1 MEDIMSAP
9 AWFNYATYVANKLAQ
24 LQSADPEAGWTSES
38 LQAAFTAAG
47 YSNDADGMYQHFVD
61 WGNAENVSPSPYFV
75 VSEYMANKLAQ
86 LQSAEPAAGWDMTK
100 LEQAFKDA
108 GLSAWDHY
116 TMYGQDEGISP
127 SSLFDNN
134 AYLAAK
140 LAQLQSTEPD
150 AGWESVDQVVD
161 AFQAAGLNPIEHYML
176 YGVSEALTYTPVAPV
191 DPETPVTD
199 ELTTARDVLNLG
211 AGDHVI
217 GGVASSLSAEKTLNE
232 NDLIDGG
239 EGNDTLRVTMNAN
252 FNGFTVTDDPNTT
265 GGMKNVENVELTNN
279 GQIARTFSAKGID
292 GATTYTL
299 KAGEAGTGAIN
310 LKDLSAAGI
319 TVNVDGLQSGSTSVD
334 FATGAL
340 DGTEDN
346 LTLGLTNV
354 GTAPTADGDDAISVN
369 VSASSGLESVTIN
382 ASGPNYV
389 DLSGVD
395 APSLAMTGSGALN
408 ISAVNAALESFDGS
422 AATGNVAA
430 DLSGADEISS
440 IIGTQ
445 GDDTFTVKNL
455 NPVATLDGGAGNDTL
470 WLDGFGGT
478 LQPTVSGFET
488 IGVRDT
494 TGTGLTLS
502 GKNAQDFNAVS
513 LEDATVT
520 LASLN
525 ASTFTVT
532 SQGEE
537 GTVNSATLSDA
548 VQLTV
553 NVESTADAAATQNI
567 TTTITASNA
576 TDAVINVGANVA
588 AAGAFNFAKAQSVQL
603 NVTGNVVDGVNQTS
617 FGAALSA
624 NNATDL
630 TVTAGADV
638 TLTAGSNLSKVQSLN
653 ITQNDYAFDAK
664 TNAIDFAAL
673 NSLNIS
679 GSGKDSAAKF
689 GDLGLPM
696 NTYRLNVTADGLAA
710 GLELGD
716 VSSADD
722 VTLDFANVTGDVKTG
737 DIFGNNVSVQVAR
750 LGGESTIGAINAS
763 GNVTVDASGNLA
775 DTLSIGAITLQ
786 GEVKTNAAVSV
797 TVDGSAAL
805 TLGNIDADDATK
817 GTVTLDLS
825 GYLGHNN
832 TAVTG
837 PTISG
842 NTVNVYGS
850 ELVANTFNS
859 ITANTLTFTGGLA
872 NDTVTL
878 TGVTGQ
884 KAIKATLDTGAGA
897 DRVSITG
904 DAATETITVSGDMGG
919 DANSN
924 DTITIN
930 ADQGNAAGVTIDI
943 SKLGGYSTSDITG
956 VSAQSDIIIG
966 GSGND
971 TITAGAVQF
980 ASVTDTP
987 AKQGSATYI
996 INFGSNGFAVDANIS
1011 IGDVQSTSTVTVSP
1025 IMTVDALMTFI
1036 NTTDSTGLGAKWVAT
1051 KDASGNLV
1059 LTEKSGQE
1067 GQLLKEGSPVP
1078 VITASGTSGSS
1089 DATASNESV
1098 DYGHAEIPGGTV
1110 HEAIFDTL
1118 TGGAGADEFILSVAA
1133 GSSDKNDGP
1142 TTIITDFKA
1151 TELDTLKIGSIGA
1164 GNNSNYVK
1172 SDSYDDLVAL
1182 LTAANDALDG
1192 TIKYFAAMVDNDTYI
1207 VASNNADQ
1215 HEAIVQLQGVS
1226 LDQLDD
1232 TGSFITA

>member
-1 MEDIMSAP
+1 MSAP

-116 TMYGQDEGISP
+116 TLYGQDEGISP

-134 AYLAAK
+134 AYLSAK
-140 LAQLQSTEPD
+140 LAQLQSAQPD

-191 DPETPVTD
+191 DPETPVTN
-199 ELTTARDVLNLG
+199 ELTVDRDVLNLG

-279 GQIARTFSAKGID
+279 GSIARTFSAKGID

-299 KAGEAGTGAIN
+299 KTGEAGTGAIN

-537 GTVNSATLSDA
+537 DTVNSATLSDA

-567 TTTITASNA
+567 ATTITASNA

-630 TVTAGADV
+630 SVTAGADV

-653 ITQNDYAFDAK
+653 ITQSAGAFDAK
-664 TNAIDFAAL
+664 TSNIAFDAL

-689 GDLGLPM
+689 DDLGLPM

-722 VTLDFANVTGDVKTG
+722 VTLDFANVTGDVTTG

-750 LGGESTIGAINAS
+750 LGGESTIDAINAS

-825 GYLGHNN
+825 GYLGH

-850 ELVANTFNS
+850 ELVGNTFNN

-872 NDTVTL
+872 DDTVTL
-878 TGVTGQ
+878 IGVTGQ

-897 DRVSITG
+897 DTVSITG

-919 DANSN
+919 NTN
-924 DTITIN
+924 DTIAIT
-930 ADQGNAAGVTIDI
+930 AGAAAHGVKIDI
-943 SKLGGYSTSDITG
+943 SKLGGYTTSTITG
-956 VSAQSDIIIG
+956 VDSQSDTIIG
-966 GSGND
+966 GSGDD
-971 TITAGAVQF
+971 TITAGDVQF

-987 AKQGSATYI
+987 AKPGSATYI
-996 INFGSNGFAVDANIS
+996 INFGSNGFAVGANIS
-1011 IGDVQSTSTVTVSP
+1011 IGDVESTSTVTGSS
-1025 IMTVDALMTFI
+1025 IMTVDDLMTFI
-1036 NTTDSTGLGAKWVAT
+1036 NTTDSTGLGAKWDAT

-1078 VITASGTSGSS
+1078 AITASGISESS

-1098 DYGHAEIPGGTV
+1098 DYGHAKIPGGTV

-1133 GSSDKNDGP
+1133 GSTDPNDGP

-1151 TELDTLKIGSIGA
+1151 TELDTLNIGSLGA
-1164 GNNSNYVK
+1164 GSSTNYVEK
-1172 SDSYDDLVAL
+1172 GSYDTLALL
-1182 LTAANDALDG
+1182 LTAADKALDG
-1192 TIKYFAAMVDNDTYI
+1192 STVNYFAAMVDNDTYI
-1207 VASNNADQ
+1207 VASGAATQ
-1215 HEAIVQLQGVS
+1215 HEAIVKLQGVS
-1226 LDQLDD
+1226 LDQLDN